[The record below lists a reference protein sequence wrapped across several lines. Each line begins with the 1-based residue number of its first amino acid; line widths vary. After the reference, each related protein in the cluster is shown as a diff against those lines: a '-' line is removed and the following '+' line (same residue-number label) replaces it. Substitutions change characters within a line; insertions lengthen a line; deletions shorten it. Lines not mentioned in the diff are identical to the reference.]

1 MRLLCWWSRS
11 LRQCGFYMAEAG
23 NSIDESE
30 PPAAY
35 EGLCFLDDAFKAM
48 LACLELYSICRRDRQ
63 AETSMQHSKH
73 AGAALES
80 SSSWNPLTHSLS
92 SEAAFQKGLPPVGPL
107 RKSCP
112 RPGQI

>member
-35 EGLCFLDDAFKAM
+35 EGLCFLGLRIA
-48 LACLELYSICRRDRQ
+48 S
-63 AETSMQHSKH
+63 TSMLHSKH

-92 SEAAFQKGLPPVGPL
+92 SEAAFQKGLPPGSTFQKV
-107 RKSCP
+107 CV
-112 RPGQI
+112 PGQGRFKPLLHRLRRTVA